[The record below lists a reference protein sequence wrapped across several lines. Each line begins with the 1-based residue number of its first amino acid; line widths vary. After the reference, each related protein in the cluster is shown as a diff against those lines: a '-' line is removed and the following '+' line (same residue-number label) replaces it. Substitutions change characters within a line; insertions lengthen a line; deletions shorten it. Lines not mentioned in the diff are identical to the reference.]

1 MKRLTNILLLIVFAI
16 LPLVSVSAFEISCDE
31 GIHEFE
37 EFFTCNL
44 TGANTEETY
53 DTLSGTITNNEYINC
68 LRYTDGV
75 GLSNQNTT
83 DNKAFSYIGKPTTNV
98 VSTFRCQVIKK
109 AEEDQRVQ
117 IFINDFKAH
126 TRTQTGTASEEIVRS
141 NYINIAK
148 YVENTTTASTK
159 PRDTSNSNSRL
170 KALAEENLNI
180 TFSGFI
186 TEYNA
191 EVLYEVEKLDI
202 KALPFNSDASV
213 RISGNQTLSV
223 GLNVIDIYVMSPDGS
238 STTCYT
244 LNITR
249 LNEGES
255 VYYPESDSSLKNLTV
270 TGFTIGF
277 KPEVSE
283 YKIHLDNQTTKV
295 EVNAIPNVDT
305 ATVNISNTSNL
316 TNGSV
321 ISVTITSED
330 LSSETK
336 YKIVVTKDAPKKD
349 YSSYIVLGVLGALGI
364 IVVFVIIYTNKKN
377 KKDPLLRL
385 KNDKRKVNK
394 GKKANQNAIPEA
406 ESSIVTNDEPNQETN
421 NNQEQPAPNVIK
433 ADSVNVV
440 QPMQM
445 TEKIV
450 DPNLNKITTNTNSL
464 DLSVSA
470 KAMPQA
476 ITQNPSEIPQGQPQQ
491 IPVQPIT
498 PVQPMTIEQNPQV
511 MPVQQVLP
519 TQAVQQPPINIQNQ
533 MPNVGQVNAPN
544 QMVEPYPTNVV
555 VQQQPVVQQVQQP
568 MAQQVQ
574 QPMQQPIVQPM
585 PQTQN
590 IIQQQPTVVPSPPM
604 PPQQVI
610 NNVEQPQNNG
620 MIDIN
625 E

>member
-1 MKRLTNILLLIVFAI
+1 MKKLTNLVLFIILVTIPF
-16 LPLVSVSAFEISCDE
+16 VSVSAFEISCDE
-31 GIHEFE
+31 GLHEFE
-37 EFFTCNL
+37 EFFNCHL
-44 TGANTEETY
+44 MGANTNENY
-53 DTLSGTITNNEYINC
+53 DTLSGTITNNEYVNC

-83 DNKAFSYIGKPTTNV
+83 DNKAFSYTGKPTTNI

-117 IFINDFKAH
+117 IFINDFKSH
-126 TRTQTGTASEEIVRS
+126 TSTQAGSPSEEIVRS
-141 NYINIAK
+141 NYINIAT
-148 YVENTTTASTK
+148 YVEKTTTVSTK

-170 KALAEENLNI
+170 KALAEENINI

-213 RISGNQTLSV
+213 RIMGNQNLNV
-223 GLNVIDIYVMSPDGS
+223 GLNVIDIYVMSPDGA

-244 LNITR
+244 LNVTR
-249 LNEGES
+249 LKEGES
-255 VYYPESDSSLKNLTV
+255 VYYSESDSSLKNLTV

-283 YKIHLDNQTTKV
+283 YKIHLDNQTDKV

-336 YKIVVTKDAPKKD
+336 YKIIITKDAPKKD
-349 YSSYIVLGVLGALGI
+349 YTPYIVLGILGLLGV
-364 IVVFVIIYTNKKN
+364 IVVIIIIYTNKKN

-394 GKKANQNAIPEA
+394 GKKVNQNVIPEA
-406 ESSIVTNDEPNQETN
+406 ESSVVPSEEVPQNINNEQET
-421 NNQEQPAPNVIK
+421 APNVIK

-440 QPMQM
+440 SPMQM
-445 TEKIV
+445 TEKV
-450 DPNLNKITTNTNSL
+450 ADSNLNKISTNVNSL

-476 ITQNPSEIPQGQPQQ
+476 VTQNPDIGTPQ
-491 IPVQPIT
+491 T
-498 PVQPMTIEQNPQV
+498 PVQQMPTTMPSTPVAPVAPVNPVAPAQVIPPQTQAAQPMAAN
-511 MPVQQVLP
+511 MP
-519 TQAVQQPPINIQNQ
+519 TQVVQQPVIQAQNIAPIQQPIIPAQ
-533 MPNVGQVNAPN
+533 
-544 QMVEPYPTNVV
+544 NVV
-555 VQQQPVVQQVQQP
+555 
-568 MAQQVQ
+568 
-574 QPMQQPIVQPM
+574 PMQQTAVPLPPQP
-585 PQTQN
+585 PQ
-590 IIQQQPTVVPSPPM
+590 
-604 PPQQVI
+604 PPQQVV
-610 NNVEQPQNNG
+610 NNGVPQQPQDNG
-620 MIDIN
+620 MIELDD
-625 E
+625 

>member
-1 MKRLTNILLLIVFAI
+1 MKRLPNIVLLIIFTI

-37 EFFTCNL
+37 EFFNCNL
-44 TGANTEETY
+44 TGANTNETY
-53 DTLSGTITNNEYINC
+53 DTLSGTITNNEYVNC

-75 GLSNQNTT
+75 GLSNQNTA
-83 DNKAFSYIGKPTTNV
+83 DNKVFSYIGKPTTNV

-109 AEEDQRVQ
+109 AEEDQKVQ

-126 TRTQTGTASEEIVRS
+126 TRTQSGSASEEIVRS

-148 YVENTTTASTK
+148 FVEKTTTASTK

-170 KALAEENLNI
+170 KALAEEHLNI

-191 EVLYEVEKLDI
+191 EVLYEVEKLDLKI
-202 KALPFNSDASV
+202 LPFNSDASV
-213 RISGNQTLSV
+213 RIAGNQNLSV
-223 GLNVIDIYVMSPDGS
+223 GLNVIDIYVMSPDGA

-244 LNITR
+244 LNVTR
-249 LNEGES
+249 LKEGES

-336 YKIVVTKDAPKKD
+336 YKIIITKDAPKKD
-349 YSSYIVLGVLGALGI
+349 YSSYIILGALGLLGV
-364 IVVFVIIYTNKKN
+364 IVVIIIIYTNKKN

-406 ESSIVTNDEPNQETN
+406 ESSITSNDEVNQGMNNTPQET
-421 NNQEQPAPNVIK
+421 APNVIK
-433 ADSVNVV
+433 ADSVNVI

-445 TEKIV
+445 TEKIA

-476 ITQNPSEIPQGQPQQ
+476 VTPNPNELQQTVQQP
-491 IPVQPIT
+491 PT
-498 PVQPMTIEQNPQV
+498 QPMIMEQNPQT
-511 MPVQQVLP
+511 MPVQQNIP
-519 TQAVQQPPINIQNQ
+519 TQVIQPMQVNPQNQVVNAGQLNVPNQMANPYPVSMATPQQQVPIQPSIPQQPPIS
-533 MPNVGQVNAPN
+533 
-544 QMVEPYPTNVV
+544 
-555 VQQQPVVQQVQQP
+555 QPVQ
-568 MAQQVQ
+568 
-574 QPMQQPIVQPM
+574 
-585 PQTQN
+585 QN
-590 IIQQQPTVVPSPPM
+590 IIQPQPTVVPTPPM

-610 NNVEQPQNNG
+610 NNSVQPQTQDNN
-620 MIDIN
+620 MIDLN